1 MRPRAGGSRLRP
13 RQGPLAFVVTGGNSN
28 DCTRFTT
35 VMERVRVP
43 RTGPG
48 RPLTRPDHILS
59 GKGYHSKAIR
69 AWLRRRAYRTQSP
82 SVPTKRPSPS
92 PHS

>member
-1 MRPRAGGSRLRP
+1 MDLGSAP

-59 GKGYHSKAIR
+59 DKG
-69 AWLRRRAYRTQSP
+69 
-82 SVPTKRPSPS
+82 
-92 PHS
+92 